1 MLLVNKHCQLHN
13 VHYGVGLK
21 ITLRRLQR
29 AHERCVKPRTRLHK
43 RNNNEKL
50 IAIRLPDSILRR
62 YVWYRGISTVLIAA
76 LSCFSELTYCSNFL
90 SFYDNFQRY
99 LCHYNEPI
107 CSDYIKHEICI
118 RIVKVRDYKESFQN
132 TTWSAARVFKVLK
145 YLENFECRNYFHSF
159 LKGPYLFSYI
169 KASNPFSCLK
179 ISKSFIYLK
188 INEPSSYLKISKYF
202 KYLKISKPLNLFQ
215 LKQTTREKQ
224 DAKVRLDRLDIQKEN
239 LRLER
244 DMLKRDLTE
253 VSAEKSELQVG
264 SITP

>member
-1 MLLVNKHCQLHN
+1 M
-13 VHYGVGLK
+13 
-21 ITLRRLQR
+21 
-29 AHERCVKPRTRLHK
+29 
-43 RNNNEKL
+43 
-50 IAIRLPDSILRR
+50 
-62 YVWYRGISTVLIAA
+62 
-76 LSCFSELTYCSNFL
+76 
-90 SFYDNFQRY
+90 
-99 LCHYNEPI
+99 
-107 CSDYIKHEICI
+107 
-118 RIVKVRDYKESFQN
+118 
-132 TTWSAARVFKVLK
+132 
-145 YLENFECRNYFHSF
+145 
-159 LKGPYLFSYI
+159 FSYI